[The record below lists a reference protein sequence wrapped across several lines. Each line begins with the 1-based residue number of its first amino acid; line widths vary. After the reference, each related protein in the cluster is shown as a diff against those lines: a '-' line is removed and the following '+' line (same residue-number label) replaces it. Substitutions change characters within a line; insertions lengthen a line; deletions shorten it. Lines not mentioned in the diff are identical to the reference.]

1 LAQAPAMGEDNA
13 ERTAS
18 VNYLRSAVGD
28 VLAQAFAELAVA
40 QPSDPV
46 QFLSSWVNKYV
57 EAQRVEAAVKA
68 EQAELEVARTEYQ
81 AEQAEKRKIA
91 EAKAA
96 EQKAKVEGVTSFT
109 EKLAGLLPEP
119 AKEGIAG
126 EPLPDFEPTY
136 SDLIA
141 KVEKLVPSRAIYLA
155 RVDGAETEGATP
167 VLHFTKVGSAVSSFG
182 TWIEGVEHKTQD
194 FMLDVTF
201 PYEGAGEVEDG
212 PKPKVA
218 IWKAFEL
225 PEAPEAEEGEEVPPP
240 EYQPLHIKDVIDD
253 EQLTAMARE
262 VKFVGVTRLGELL
275 VLPICSTNVLH
286 AGAVDEAVAFMNDK
300 EAKVKEAEEAYAAA
314 KEEYDKIIEANANIP
329 PESEEEPAE
338 VPELPPTAEQVAEE
352 TKEIAVAGTG
362 KSVQYALCL
371 DTLGTEQQ
379 ISAEEV
385 SILMDAAKAAAAY
398 RFRCDT
404 YSVYQQATVQRAK
417 ALALAESGAEVDPA
431 KEEFA
436 AAKAKADEDAAAAAE
451 AAKTAATPEA
461 PAEGEEGEAPADTA
475 DMHVHELM
483 LAEAQAKFDTYKA
496 FFLTYKEQAD
506 ASGLAIAPA
515 TAATAFAAGALMAGM
530 DPLKVLHRGPGT
542 PNWEAIRRIL
552 PEITGA
558 LEGVTMTGPR
568 TGLKERAKMAFYK
581 PMVETAA
588 GGIEAAAEDPALLP
602 LLQFLTAAVA
612 LREADI
618 TVRMGK
624 EAPEPDDDFPP
635 VVEAPPAEE

>member
-1 LAQAPAMGEDNA
+1 
-13 ERTAS
+13 
-18 VNYLRSAVGD
+18 
-28 VLAQAFAELAVA
+28 
-40 QPSDPV
+40 
-46 QFLSSWVNKYV
+46 
-57 EAQRVEAAVKA
+57 
-68 EQAELEVARTEYQ
+68 
-81 AEQAEKRKIA
+81 
-91 EAKAA
+91 
-96 EQKAKVEGVTSFT
+96 
-109 EKLAGLLPEP
+109 
-119 AKEGIAG
+119 
-126 EPLPDFEPTY
+126 
-136 SDLIA
+136 
-141 KVEKLVPSRAIYLA
+141 
-155 RVDGAETEGATP
+155 
-167 VLHFTKVGSAVSSFG
+167 
-182 TWIEGVEHKTQD
+182 
-194 FMLDVTF
+194 
-201 PYEGAGEVEDG
+201 
-212 PKPKVA
+212 
-218 IWKAFEL
+218 
-225 PEAPEAEEGEEVPPP
+225 
-240 EYQPLHIKDVIDD
+240 
-253 EQLTAMARE
+253 
-262 VKFVGVTRLGELL
+262 
-275 VLPICSTNVLH
+275 
-286 AGAVDEAVAFMNDK
+286 MNDK
-300 EAKVKEAEEAYAAA
+300 DAKVKEAEEDYAAA
-314 KEEYDKIIEANANIP
+314 KEEYDKVLEANANLG
-329 PESEEEPAE
+329 EEEEPAE

-385 SILMDAAKAAAAY
+385 SILMDAAKAVAAY

-417 ALALAESGAEVDPA
+417 ALALAESGAEVDPE
-431 KEEFA
+431 KEAFA

-451 AAKTAATPEA
+451 AARTAATPEA
-461 PAEGEEGEAPADTA
+461 PAEGEEGEAPPADL
-475 DMHVHELM
+475 MVNELM

-568 TGLKERAKMAFYK
+568 TGLNERAKMAFYK